1 MRNRLPDGSGSA
13 ASPRRITFCEK
24 PPFHS
29 GGISGS
35 AWKIRL
41 LAKSFSN
48 RWYTMTFGA
57 TTRKL
62 VDRSEPGTRCRWK
75 RDQTTAIA
83 ITQVLPAPVA
93 ILKAKRRRFSG
104 RRSCTPSRSSSGR

>member
-1 MRNRLPDGSGSA
+1 MPAGSGSA

-35 AWKIRL
+35 VWKMRL
-41 LAKSFSN
+41 SAKSFSS
-48 RWYTMTFGA
+48 RWWTMTFGA

-62 VDRSEPGTRCRWK
+62 ADRSEPDTRCRWK
-75 RDQTTAIA
+75 RAQTTAIA
-83 ITQVLPAPVA
+83 ITQVLPEPVA
-93 ILKAKRRRFSG
+93 ILKA
-104 RRSCTPSRSSSGR
+104 